1 MTLGKLSAEQRLVPA
16 QLVASPEVP
25 PMPMRETQAP
35 EDTISLLHALLLL
48 ARITLLKGNFIL

>member
-1 MTLGKLSAEQRLVPA
+1 MTLGKLSAEQWLVPA
-16 QLVASPEVP
+16 QLAASPEVP